1 MQDGQHGQG
10 NKRQATAPLTVTVT
24 EIRDGGRI
32 LLSFLVN
39 VSSLLPQKCP
49 HCGEALGETQ
59 YVGSHTVETAHDQS
73 RDSDLEPLSNGQD
86 VPGDA
91 VRQEK

>member
-10 NKRQATAPLTVTVT
+10 DKREATPPLTVTVT
-24 EIRDGGRI
+24 EIRDGGRV

-49 HCGEALGETQ
+49 HCGASLGETQ
-59 YVGSHTVETAHDQS
+59 YVGSHTVEAAHDES
-73 RDSDLEPLSNGQD
+73 RDRDVESLSNG
-86 VPGDA
+86 
-91 VRQEK
+91 